1 MLKGMLILSTAVVVL
16 GAYSVPSTA
25 PQVQPDNPLF
35 GEFNTPFEVPPFDL
49 IREEHFLP
57 AFKEGIEREREEVKA
72 ITANSEAPT
81 FANTIE
87 ALEYSGAFLTRVDN
101 IFSNLTSAQTND
113 ELQEIAREVT
123 PLLSKHS
130 DDILLDPG
138 LFMRVKSVFDQKDT
152 LNLSPEQERLL
163 DMYYKRFVRGGAN
176 LGEAEKARMREINEE
191 ISMLTL
197 EFGEHVLE
205 ENNKFKMVLDNRADL
220 AGLPDAVISAAA
232 EAAADR
238 GHDGKW
244 VFTIHKPS
252 LIPFLQFSE
261 RRDLREIMFKAYISK
276 GANGDELDNR
286 SVLSRIAALRVER
299 ANLLGYPTHA
309 DYVLDENMAKV
320 PGNVYD
326 LLNQLWVP
334 ALAMAQREAR
344 DMQAM
349 IDVEGMDFNLEA
361 WDWWYYAEK
370 IKKERYDLDDEQLRP
385 YFMLDNVRNGAFDLA
400 GRLFGITFEEIVDI
414 PKYHEE
420 ARAFEVRNADG
431 SHLGVLYTDYFPR
444 TGKRSGAWMNS
455 FRKQMKINGRNV
467 TPVIINCGNFS
478 RPTGD
483 KPTLISLEEA
493 LTLFHEF
500 GHALHGLLSD
510 CTYPSLSGTAVPRDF
525 VELPSQIMENWAT
538 EPEVMK
544 SYARH
549 YLTGE
554 PIPDELIE
562 KIRNAGLFNQGFATV
577 EYLAA
582 SFLDMDWHTL
592 TEAVELDADSF
603 ENRSMEK
610 IGLIPEIVA
619 RYKSPFFNHI
629 FSGGYSSG
637 YYSYI
642 WAEVLDADAFQAFK
656 ETSLYDQEVARSYRE
671 NILSRGGT
679 EDPMTLYVRF
689 RGAEPSIDALL
700 ARKGFKQGR

>member
-1 MLKGMLILSTAVVVL
+1 MLKGILILGTCVVL
-16 GAYSVPSTA
+16 LGACAVPSSD
-25 PQVQPDNPLF
+25 PQSTNPLF
-35 GEFNTPFEVPPFDL
+35 GEFDTPFQVPPFDL
-49 IREEHFLP
+49 IREKHFLP
-57 AFKEGIEREREEVKA
+57 AFNEGIEREREEVLA
-72 ITANSEAPT
+72 IATSRDAPT
-81 FANTIE
+81 FSNTIE

-101 IFSNLTSAQTND
+101 IFGNLTSAQTND

-123 PLLSKHS
+123 PLLTKHS

-138 LFMRVKSVFDQKDT
+138 LFGRVKSVFDQKEALD
-152 LNLSPEQERLL
+152 LSPEQERLL
-163 DMYYKRFVRGGAN
+163 DKYYRRFVRGGAN
-176 LGEAEKARMREINEE
+176 LGETEQARMREINEE

-197 EFGEHVLE
+197 EFGENVLE
-205 ENNKFKMVLDNRADL
+205 ENNTFEMVLDNRADL
-220 AGLPDAVISAAA
+220 AGLSDAIISASAD
-232 EAAADR
+232 AAADR
-238 GHDGKW
+238 GHEDKW

-252 LIPFLQFSE
+252 LIPFLQFSD
-261 RRDLREIMFKAYISK
+261 RRELREKMLKAYITK
-276 GANGDELDNR
+276 GANGNELDNK
-286 SVLSRIAALRVER
+286 SILSRIAALRVER

-309 DYVLDENMAKV
+309 DFVLDENMSKV
-320 PGNVYD
+320 PANVYN
-326 LLNQLWVP
+326 LLNQLWEP
-334 ALAMAQREAR
+334 ALAMAQQEGR

-349 IDVEGMDFNLEA
+349 IDAEGGGFKLEA

-370 IKKERYDLDDEQLRP
+370 IKKARYDLDDEQLRP
-385 YFMLDNVRNGAFDLA
+385 YFMLDNVREGAFDLA
-400 GRLFGITFEEIVDI
+400 TRLFGITFEEIVDI

-420 ARAFEVRNADG
+420 ARAFEVKESDG
-431 SHLGVLYTDYFPR
+431 SHIGVLYTDYFPR

-455 FRKQMKINGRNV
+455 FRKQMKENGRNV
-467 TPVIINCGNFS
+467 TPVILNCGNFS
-478 RPTGD
+478 RPTGNQ
-483 KPTLISLEEA
+483 PALISLEET

-510 CTYPSLSGTAVPRDF
+510 CTYPSQSGTSVPRDF

-549 YLTGE
+549 YQTGE

-562 KIRNAGLFNQGFATV
+562 KIKNASLFNQGFATV

-582 SFLDMDWHTL
+582 SFLDMDWHTMS
-592 TEAVELDADSF
+592 EAVEVDADDF
-603 ENRSMEK
+603 ENKSMEK
-610 IGLIPEIVA
+610 IGLMPEIVV
-619 RYKSPFFNHI
+619 RYKSPYFNHI

-656 ETSLYDQEVARSYRE
+656 ETSLYDQRVARSYRE
-671 NILSRGGT
+671 NILERGGT

-700 ARKGFKQGR
+700 TRKGFK

>member
-1 MLKGMLILSTAVVVL
+1 MLKGILILVTGVVL
-16 GAYSVPSTA
+16 LGACAKSSQELQST
-25 PQVQPDNPLF
+25 NPLF
-35 GEFNTPFEVPPFDL
+35 GAFETPFQVPPFDL

-57 AFKEGIEREREEVKA
+57 AFKEGMEREREEVDA
-72 ITANSEAPT
+72 IATNSDAPT
-81 FANTIE
+81 FSNTIE
-87 ALEYSGAFLTRVDN
+87 ALDYSGAFLTRVGN

-138 LFMRVKSVFDQKDT
+138 LFQRVKSVYEQKDS
-152 LNLSPEQERLL
+152 LNLTPEQDRLL
-163 DMYYKRFVRGGAN
+163 DKYYKRFVRGGAN
-176 LGEAEKARMREINEE
+176 LGETEQVRMREINEAL
-191 ISMLTL
+191 SMLTL
-197 EFGEHVLE
+197 EFGENILE
-205 ENNKFKMVLDNRADL
+205 ENNIFKMVLDDRADL
-220 AGLPDAVISAAA
+220 AGLPDAVISAAS
-232 EAAADR
+232 EAAASA
-238 GHDGKW
+238 GHEGKW
-244 VFTIHKPS
+244 IFTIHKPS

-261 RRDLREIMFKAYISK
+261 RRELREKMLKAYITK
-276 GANGDELDNR
+276 GANGNELDNK
-286 SVLSRIAALRVER
+286 SILSRIAALRVER
-299 ANLLGYPTHA
+299 ANLLGYSSHA
-309 DYVLDENMAKV
+309 DFVLDENMAKV
-320 PGNVYD
+320 PANVYD
-326 LLNQLWVP
+326 LLNQLWEP
-334 ALAMAQREAR
+334 ALAMAQQEGR

-349 IDVEGMDFNLEA
+349 IDAEDGGFKLEA

-370 IKKERYDLDDEQLRP
+370 IKKARYDLDDEQLRP
-385 YFMLDNVRNGAFDLA
+385 YFMLDNVRDGAFDLA
-400 GRLFGITFEEIVDI
+400 TRLFGITFEEILDI

-420 ARAFEVRNADG
+420 VRAFEVKESDG
-431 SHLGVLYTDYFPR
+431 SHIGVLYTDYFPR

-455 FRKQMKINGRNV
+455 FRKQMKENGRNV
-467 TPVIINCGNFS
+467 TPVILNCGNFS

-483 KPTLISLEEA
+483 QPALISLEET

-510 CTYPSLSGTAVPRDF
+510 CTYPSQSGTSVPRDF

-549 YLTGE
+549 YQTGE

-562 KIRNAGLFNQGFATV
+562 KIKNAGLFNQGFATV

-592 TEAVELDADSF
+592 SEAVEMDADEF
-603 ENRSMEK
+603 ENKSMEK
-610 IGLIPEIVA
+610 IGLMPEIVV
-619 RYKSPFFNHI
+619 RYKSSYFNHI

-671 NILSRGGT
+671 NILERGGT

-689 RGAEPSIDALL
+689 RGSEPSIDALL
-700 ARKGFKQGR
+700 TRRGFK

>member
-562 KIRNAGLFNQGFATV
+562 KIRNASLFNQGFATV

>member
-562 KIRNAGLFNQGFATV
+562 KIRNASLFNQGFATV

-700 ARKGFKQGR
+700 ARKGFK

>member
-1 MLKGMLILSTAVVVL
+1 MLKGILILVTGVVL
-16 GAYSVPSTA
+16 LGACAKSSQELQST
-25 PQVQPDNPLF
+25 NPLF
-35 GEFNTPFEVPPFDL
+35 GAFETPFQVPPFDL

-57 AFKEGIEREREEVKA
+57 AFKEGMEREREEVDA
-72 ITANSEAPT
+72 IATNSDAPT
-81 FANTIE
+81 FSNTIE
-87 ALEYSGAFLTRVDN
+87 ALDYSGAFLTRVGN

-138 LFMRVKSVFDQKDT
+138 LFQRVKSVYEQKDS
-152 LNLSPEQERLL
+152 LNLTPEQDRLL
-163 DMYYKRFVRGGAN
+163 DKYYKRFVRGGAN
-176 LGEAEKARMREINEE
+176 LGETEQVRMREINEAL
-191 ISMLTL
+191 SMLTL
-197 EFGEHVLE
+197 EFGENILE
-205 ENNKFKMVLDNRADL
+205 ENNIFKMVLDDRADL
-220 AGLPDAVISAAA
+220 AGLPDAVISAAS
-232 EAAADR
+232 EAAASA
-238 GHDGKW
+238 GHEGKW
-244 VFTIHKPS
+244 IFTIRKPS

-261 RRDLREIMFKAYISK
+261 RRELREKMLKAYITK
-276 GANGDELDNR
+276 GANGNELDNK
-286 SVLSRIAALRVER
+286 SILSRIAALRVER
-299 ANLLGYPTHA
+299 ANLLGYSSHA
-309 DYVLDENMAKV
+309 DFVLDENMAKV
-320 PGNVYD
+320 PANVYD
-326 LLNQLWVP
+326 LLNQLWEP
-334 ALAMAQREAR
+334 ALAMAQQEGR

-349 IDVEGMDFNLEA
+349 IDAEDGGFKLEA

-370 IKKERYDLDDEQLRP
+370 IKKARYDLDDEQLRP
-385 YFMLDNVRNGAFDLA
+385 YFKLDNVRDGAFDLA
-400 GRLFGITFEEIVDI
+400 TRLFGITFEEILDI

-420 ARAFEVRNADG
+420 VRAFEVKESDG
-431 SHLGVLYTDYFPR
+431 SHIGVLYTDYFPR

-455 FRKQMKINGRNV
+455 FRKQMKENGRNV
-467 TPVIINCGNFS
+467 TPVILNCGNFS

-483 KPTLISLEEA
+483 QPALISLEET

-510 CTYPSLSGTAVPRDF
+510 CTYPSQSGTSVPRDF

-549 YLTGE
+549 YQTGE

-562 KIRNAGLFNQGFATV
+562 KIKNAGLFNQGFATV

-592 TEAVELDADSF
+592 SEAVEMDADEF
-603 ENRSMEK
+603 ENKSMEK
-610 IGLIPEIVA
+610 IGLMPEIVV
-619 RYKSPFFNHI
+619 RYKSSYFNHI

-671 NILSRGGT
+671 NILERGGT

-689 RGAEPSIDALL
+689 RGSEPSIDALL
-700 ARKGFKQGR
+700 TRRGFK

>member
-1 MLKGMLILSTAVVVL
+1 MLKGILIFGTGVVLL
-16 GAYSVPSTA
+16 GAYAVISPEPQST
-25 PQVQPDNPLF
+25 NPLF
-35 GEFNTPFEVPPFDL
+35 GAFDTPFQVPPFDL

-57 AFKEGIEREREEVKA
+57 AFKEGIEREQEEVNA
-72 ITANSEAPT
+72 ITSSSDAPT
-81 FANTIE
+81 FSNTIE

-101 IFSNLTSAQTND
+101 IFGNLTSAQTND
-113 ELQEIAREVT
+113 ELQQIARDVT

-130 DDILLDPG
+130 DDILLNPG
-138 LFMRVKSVFDQKDT
+138 LFRRVKSVFDQKEVF
-152 LNLSPEQERLL
+152 NLSPEQDRLL
-163 DMYYKRFVRGGAN
+163 DKYYKRFVRGGAN
-176 LGEAEKARMREINEE
+176 LGEVDQARMREINEE
-191 ISMLTL
+191 LSMLTL

-205 ENNKFKMVLDNRADL
+205 ENNIFEMVLDNRADL
-220 AGLPDAVISAAA
+220 AGLSDAIISAAA
-232 EAAADR
+232 EAATSA

-261 RRDLREIMFKAYISK
+261 RRELREKMLRAYITK
-276 GANGDELDNR
+276 GANGDELDNK
-286 SVLSRIAALRVER
+286 SILSRIAALRVER

-309 DYVLDENMAKV
+309 DFVLDENMSKV
-320 PGNVYD
+320 PANVYN
-326 LLNQLWVP
+326 LLNQLWEP
-334 ALAMAQREAR
+334 ALAMAQQEGR
-344 DMQAM
+344 DMQVM
-349 IDVEGMDFNLEA
+349 IDAEGGGFKLEA

-370 IKKERYDLDDEQLRP
+370 IKKARYDLDDEQLRP
-385 YFMLDNVRNGAFDLA
+385 YFMLDNVREGAFDLA
-400 GRLFGITFEEIVDI
+400 TRLFGITFEEIVDI

-420 ARAFEVRNADG
+420 ARAFEVKESDG
-431 SHLGVLYTDYFPR
+431 SHIGVLYTDYYPR

-455 FRKQMKINGRNV
+455 FRKQMKENGRNV
-467 TPVIINCGNFS
+467 TPVILNCGNFS
-478 RPTGD
+478 RPTGNQ
-483 KPTLISLEEA
+483 PALVSLEET

-510 CTYPSLSGTAVPRDF
+510 CTYPSQSGTSVPRDF

-549 YLTGE
+549 YQTGE

-562 KIRNAGLFNQGFATV
+562 KIKNASLFNQGFATV

-592 TEAVELDADSF
+592 SEAVEMDADEF

-610 IGLIPEIVA
+610 IGLMPEIVV
-619 RYKSPFFNHI
+619 RYKSPYFNHI

-656 ETSLYDQEVARSYRE
+656 ETSLYNQRVARSYRE
-671 NILSRGGT
+671 NILERGGT
-679 EDPMTLYVRF
+679 EDPMVLYVRF

-700 ARKGFKQGR
+700 ARKGFK

>member
-1 MLKGMLILSTAVVVL
+1 MLKGILILVTGVVL
-16 GAYSVPSTA
+16 LGACAKSSQELQST
-25 PQVQPDNPLF
+25 NPLF
-35 GEFNTPFEVPPFDL
+35 GAFETPFQVPPFDL

-57 AFKEGIEREREEVKA
+57 AFKEGMEREREEVDA
-72 ITANSEAPT
+72 IATNSDAPT
-81 FANTIE
+81 FSNTIE
-87 ALEYSGAFLTRVDN
+87 ALDYSGAFLTRVGN

-138 LFMRVKSVFDQKDT
+138 LFQRVKSVYEQKDS
-152 LNLSPEQERLL
+152 LNLTPEQDRLL
-163 DMYYKRFVRGGAN
+163 DKYYKRFVRGGAN
-176 LGEAEKARMREINEE
+176 LGETEQVRMREINEAL
-191 ISMLTL
+191 SMLTL
-197 EFGEHVLE
+197 EFGENILE
-205 ENNKFKMVLDNRADL
+205 ENNIFKMVLDDRADL
-220 AGLPDAVISAAA
+220 AGLPDAVISAAS
-232 EAAADR
+232 EAAASA
-238 GHDGKW
+238 GHEGKW
-244 VFTIHKPS
+244 IFTIHKPS

-261 RRDLREIMFKAYISK
+261 RRELREKMLKAYITK
-276 GANGDELDNR
+276 GANGNELDNK
-286 SVLSRIAALRVER
+286 SILSRIAALRVER
-299 ANLLGYPTHA
+299 ANLLGYSSHA
-309 DYVLDENMAKV
+309 DFVLDENMAKV
-320 PGNVYD
+320 PANVYD
-326 LLNQLWVP
+326 LLNQLWEP
-334 ALAMAQREAR
+334 ALAMAQQEGR

-349 IDVEGMDFNLEA
+349 IDAEDGGFKLEA

-370 IKKERYDLDDEQLRP
+370 IKKARYDLDDEQLRP
-385 YFMLDNVRNGAFDLA
+385 YFMLDNVRDGAFDLA
-400 GRLFGITFEEIVDI
+400 TRLFGITFEEILDI

-420 ARAFEVRNADG
+420 VRAFEVKESDG
-431 SHLGVLYTDYFPR
+431 SHIGVLYTDYFPR

-455 FRKQMKINGRNV
+455 FRKQMKENGRNV
-467 TPVIINCGNFS
+467 TPVILNCGNFS

-483 KPTLISLEEA
+483 QPALISLEET

-510 CTYPSLSGTAVPRDF
+510 CTYPSQSGTSVPRDF

-549 YLTGE
+549 YQTGE

-562 KIRNAGLFNQGFATV
+562 KIKNAGLFNQGFATV

-592 TEAVELDADSF
+592 SEAVEMDADEF
-603 ENRSMEK
+603 ENKSMEK
-610 IGLIPEIVA
+610 IGLMPEIVV
-619 RYKSPFFNHI
+619 RYKSSYFNHI

-671 NILSRGGT
+671 NILERGGT

-689 RGAEPSIDALL
+689 RGSEPSIDALL
-700 ARKGFKQGR
+700 TRKGFK

>member
-1 MLKGMLILSTAVVVL
+1 MLKGILIFGTGVVLL
-16 GAYSVPSTA
+16 GAYALPSPE
-25 PQVQPDNPLF
+25 PQSTNPLF
-35 GEFNTPFEVPPFDL
+35 GEFDTPFQVPPFDL

-57 AFKEGIEREREEVKA
+57 AFKEGIEREREEVSV
-72 ITANSEAPT
+72 IVTNRDTPT
-81 FANTIE
+81 FSNTIE
-87 ALEYSGAFLTRVDN
+87 ALEYSGAFLTRVGN

-113 ELQEIAREVT
+113 ELQKIAREVT

-130 DDILLDPG
+130 DDILLDPR
-138 LFMRVKSVFDQKDT
+138 LFRRVKSVYEQKDS
-152 LNLSPEQERLL
+152 LNLTSEQDRLL
-163 DMYYKRFVRGGAN
+163 DRYYKRFVRGGAN
-176 LGEAEKARMREINEE
+176 LGETEQVRMREINEE
-191 ISMLTL
+191 LSMLTL
-197 EFGEHVLE
+197 DFGEHVLE
-205 ENNKFKMVLDNRADL
+205 ENNKFEMVLDNRADL
-220 AGLPDAVISAAA
+220 AGLSDAIISAAA
-232 EAAADR
+232 EAATSA

-261 RRDLREIMFKAYISK
+261 RRELREKMLKAYITK
-276 GANGDELDNR
+276 GANGDELDNK
-286 SVLSRIAALRVER
+286 SILSRIAALRVER

-309 DYVLDENMAKV
+309 DFVLDENMSKV
-320 PGNVYD
+320 PANVYD
-326 LLNQLWVP
+326 LLNQLWDP
-334 ALAMAQREAR
+334 ALAMAQQEGR

-349 IDVEGMDFNLEA
+349 IDAEGGGFKLEA

-370 IKKERYDLDDEQLRP
+370 IKKARYDLDDEQLRP
-385 YFMLDNVRNGAFDLA
+385 YFRLDNVREGAFDLA
-400 GRLFGITFEEIVDI
+400 TRLFGITFEEIVDI

-420 ARAFEVRNADG
+420 ARAFEVKESDG
-431 SHLGVLYTDYFPR
+431 SHIGVLYTDYFPR

-455 FRKQMKINGRNV
+455 FRKQMKENGRNV
-467 TPVIINCGNFS
+467 TPVILNCGNFS

-483 KPTLISLEEA
+483 QPALISLEET

-500 GHALHGLLSD
+500 GHALHGMLSD
-510 CTYPSLSGTAVPRDF
+510 CTYPSLSGTSVPRDF

-544 SYARH
+544 LYARH
-549 YLTGE
+549 YQTGE

-562 KIRNAGLFNQGFATV
+562 KIKNASLFNQGFATV

-592 TEAVELDADSF
+592 SEAVEMDADEF
-603 ENRSMEK
+603 ENKSMQK
-610 IGLIPEIVA
+610 IGLIPEIVV
-619 RYKSPFFNHI
+619 RYKSPYFNHI

-656 ETSLYDQEVARSYRE
+656 ETSLYDQDVARSYRE

-679 EDPMTLYVRF
+679 EDPMILYVRF

-700 ARKGFKQGR
+700 ARKGFK

>member
-1 MLKGMLILSTAVVVL
+1 MLKGILILVTGVVL
-16 GAYSVPSTA
+16 LGACAKSLQELQST
-25 PQVQPDNPLF
+25 NPLF
-35 GEFNTPFEVPPFDL
+35 GAFETPFQVPPFDL

-57 AFKEGIEREREEVKA
+57 AFKEGMEREREEVDA
-72 ITANSEAPT
+72 IATNSDAPT
-81 FANTIE
+81 FSNTIE
-87 ALEYSGAFLTRVDN
+87 ALDYSGAFLTRVGN

-138 LFMRVKSVFDQKDT
+138 LFQRVKSVYEQKDS
-152 LNLSPEQERLL
+152 LNLTPEQDRLL
-163 DMYYKRFVRGGAN
+163 DKYYKRFVRGGAN
-176 LGEAEKARMREINEE
+176 LGETEQVRMREINEAL
-191 ISMLTL
+191 SMLTL
-197 EFGEHVLE
+197 EFGENILE
-205 ENNKFKMVLDNRADL
+205 ENNIFKMVLDDRADL
-220 AGLPDAVISAAA
+220 AGLPDAVISAAS
-232 EAAADR
+232 EAAASA
-238 GHDGKW
+238 GHEGKW
-244 VFTIHKPS
+244 IFTIRKPS

-261 RRDLREIMFKAYISK
+261 RRELREKMLKAYITK
-276 GANGDELDNR
+276 GANGNELDNK
-286 SVLSRIAALRVER
+286 SILSRIAALRVER
-299 ANLLGYPTHA
+299 ANLLGYSSHA
-309 DYVLDENMAKV
+309 DFVLDENMAKV
-320 PGNVYD
+320 PANVYD
-326 LLNQLWVP
+326 LLNQLWEP
-334 ALAMAQREAR
+334 ALAMAQQEGR

-349 IDVEGMDFNLEA
+349 IDAEDGGFKLEA

-370 IKKERYDLDDEQLRP
+370 IKKARYDLDDEQLRP
-385 YFMLDNVRNGAFDLA
+385 YFMLDNVRDGAFDLA
-400 GRLFGITFEEIVDI
+400 TRLFGITFEEILDI

-420 ARAFEVRNADG
+420 VRAFEVKESDG
-431 SHLGVLYTDYFPR
+431 SHIGVLYTDYFPR

-455 FRKQMKINGRNV
+455 FRKQMKENGRNV
-467 TPVIINCGNFS
+467 TPVILNCGNFS

-483 KPTLISLEEA
+483 QPALISLEET

-510 CTYPSLSGTAVPRDF
+510 CTYPSQSGTSVPRDF

-549 YLTGE
+549 YQTGE

-562 KIRNAGLFNQGFATV
+562 KIKNAGLFNQGFATV

-592 TEAVELDADSF
+592 SEAVEMDADEF
-603 ENRSMEK
+603 ENKSMEK
-610 IGLIPEIVA
+610 IGLMPEIVV
-619 RYKSPFFNHI
+619 RYKSSYFNHI

-671 NILSRGGT
+671 NILERGGT

-689 RGAEPSIDALL
+689 RGSEPSIDALL
-700 ARKGFKQGR
+700 TRRGFK

>member
-1 MLKGMLILSTAVVVL
+1 MLKGILILGTCVVLL
-16 GAYSVPSTA
+16 GAYAVPSPEQQST
-25 PQVQPDNPLF
+25 NPLYGAF
-35 GEFNTPFEVPPFDL
+35 DTPFQVPPFDL
-49 IREEHFLP
+49 IREQHFLP
-57 AFKEGIEREREEVKA
+57 AYKEGIEREGEEVDA
-72 ITANSEAPT
+72 IATNRTAPT
-81 FANTIE
+81 FSNTIE

-101 IFSNLTSAQTND
+101 IFGNLTSAQTND
-113 ELQEIAREVT
+113 ELQKIAREVT

-130 DDILLDPG
+130 DDILLDPR
-138 LFMRVKSVFDQKDT
+138 LFRRVKSVFDQKEALD
-152 LNLSPEQERLL
+152 LSPEQERLL
-163 DMYYKRFVRGGAN
+163 DRYYRRFVRGGAN
-176 LGEAEKARMREINEE
+176 LGDVEQARMREINEE

-197 EFGEHVLE
+197 EFGENVLE
-205 ENNKFKMVLDNRADL
+205 ENNKFEMVLDNRADL
-220 AGLPDAVISAAA
+220 AGLSDAVVSASA
-232 EAAADR
+232 EAATDR
-238 GHDGKW
+238 GYEGKW

-261 RRDLREIMFKAYISK
+261 RRELREKMLLAYITK
-276 GANGDELDNR
+276 GANENELDNR
-286 SVLSRIAALRVER
+286 SILSRIAALRVER
-299 ANLLGYPTHA
+299 ANLIGYPTHA
-309 DYVLDENMAKV
+309 DYILDENMSKV
-320 PGNVYD
+320 PANVYS
-326 LLNQLWVP
+326 LLNQLWEP
-334 ALAMAQREAR
+334 ALAMAQQEAR

-349 IDVEGMDFNLEA
+349 IDAEGGRFKLEA

-370 IKKERYDLDDEQLRP
+370 IKKARYDLDDEQLRP
-385 YFMLDNVRNGAFDLA
+385 YFMLDNVRDGAFDLA
-400 GRLFGITFEEIVDI
+400 TRLFGITFEEIVDI

-420 ARAFEVRNADG
+420 ARAFEVKESDG
-431 SHLGVLYTDYFPR
+431 SHIGVLYTDYFPR

-455 FRKQMKINGRNV
+455 FRKQMKENGSNV
-467 TPVIINCGNFS
+467 TPVILNCGNFS
-478 RPTGD
+478 RPTGNQ
-483 KPTLISLEEA
+483 PALISLEET

-510 CTYPSLSGTAVPRDF
+510 CTYPSQSGTSVPRDF

-549 YLTGE
+549 YQTGE

-562 KIRNAGLFNQGFATV
+562 KIKNASLFNQGFATV

-582 SFLDMDWHTL
+582 CFLDMDWHTL
-592 TEAVELDADSF
+592 SEAVEIDADEF
-603 ENRSMEK
+603 ENKSMQK
-610 IGLIPEIVA
+610 IGLIPEIVV
-619 RYKSPFFNHI
+619 RYKSPYFNHI

-656 ETSLYDQEVARSYRE
+656 ETSLYDQRVARSYRE
-671 NILSRGGT
+671 NILERGGT

-700 ARKGFKQGR
+700 ARKGFK

>member
-1 MLKGMLILSTAVVVL
+1 MLKGILILVTGVVL
-16 GAYSVPSTA
+16 LGACAKSSQELQST
-25 PQVQPDNPLF
+25 NPLF
-35 GEFNTPFEVPPFDL
+35 GAFETPFQVPPFDL

-57 AFKEGIEREREEVKA
+57 AFKEGMEREREEVDA
-72 ITANSEAPT
+72 IATNSDAPT
-81 FANTIE
+81 FSNTIE
-87 ALEYSGAFLTRVDN
+87 ALDYSGAFLTRVGN

-138 LFMRVKSVFDQKDT
+138 LFQRVKSVYEQKDS
-152 LNLSPEQERLL
+152 LNLTPEQDRLL
-163 DMYYKRFVRGGAN
+163 DKYYKRFVRGGAN
-176 LGEAEKARMREINEE
+176 LGETEQVRMREINEAL
-191 ISMLTL
+191 SMLTL
-197 EFGEHVLE
+197 EFGENILE
-205 ENNKFKMVLDNRADL
+205 ENNIFKMVLDDRADL
-220 AGLPDAVISAAA
+220 AGLPDAVISAAS
-232 EAAADR
+232 EAAASA
-238 GHDGKW
+238 GHEGKW
-244 VFTIHKPS
+244 IFTIRKPS

-261 RRDLREIMFKAYISK
+261 RRELREKMLKAYITK
-276 GANGDELDNR
+276 GANGNELDNK
-286 SVLSRIAALRVER
+286 SILSRIAALRVER
-299 ANLLGYPTHA
+299 ANLLGYSSHA
-309 DYVLDENMAKV
+309 DFVLDENMAKV
-320 PGNVYD
+320 PANVYD
-326 LLNQLWVP
+326 LLNQLWEP
-334 ALAMAQREAR
+334 ALAMAQQEGR

-349 IDVEGMDFNLEA
+349 IDAEDGGFKLEA

-370 IKKERYDLDDEQLRP
+370 IKKARYDLDDEQLRP
-385 YFMLDNVRNGAFDLA
+385 YFMLDNVRDGAFDLA
-400 GRLFGITFEEIVDI
+400 TRLFGITFEEILDI

-420 ARAFEVRNADG
+420 VRAFEVKESDG
-431 SHLGVLYTDYFPR
+431 SHIGVLYTDYFPR

-455 FRKQMKINGRNV
+455 FRKQMKENGRNV
-467 TPVIINCGNFS
+467 TPVILNCGNFS

-483 KPTLISLEEA
+483 QPALISLEET

-510 CTYPSLSGTAVPRDF
+510 CTYPSQSGTSVPRDF

-549 YLTGE
+549 YQTGE

-562 KIRNAGLFNQGFATV
+562 KIKNAGLFNQGFATV

-592 TEAVELDADSF
+592 SEAVEMDADEF
-603 ENRSMEK
+603 ENKSMEK
-610 IGLIPEIVA
+610 IGLMPEIVV
-619 RYKSPFFNHI
+619 RYKSSYFNHI

-671 NILSRGGT
+671 NILERGGT

-689 RGAEPSIDALL
+689 RGSEPSIDALL
-700 ARKGFKQGR
+700 TRRGFK